1 VRVWA
6 LATSPRQGG
15 NSESLL
21 DIALAELR
29 AEGHEVTKRLLLD
42 HPIAPCLAHP
52 GCREGASCV
61 IQDDFAALA
70 EQAMTADAV
79 LFAVPVYYWGVPA
92 QFKAYIDRHVHYY
105 GRRKYTARA
114 IGLIVVAA
122 DDGIE
127 ETEGQLHSFL
137 SKGAHAALPWSE
149 VTILRAYAYDRGEA
163 LANPDL
169 VERARAFGRQLAAQL
184 TP

>member
-1 VRVWA
+1 MRVWA
-6 LATSPRQGG
+6 LATSPRLGG
-15 NSESLL
+15 NTESLL

-29 AEGHEVTKRLLLD
+29 ARGHEVTKRLLTD
-42 HPIAPCLAHP
+42 YSIAPCLAHS
-52 GCREGASCV
+52 GCRKGPRCV
-61 IQDDFAALA
+61 IDDDFASLA
-70 EQAMTADAV
+70 EEAMDADAV

-114 IGLIVVAA
+114 IGLIIVAA

-127 ETEGQLHSFL
+127 ETQDQMHSFL

-149 VTILRAYAYDRGEA
+149 VTILQAFAYDRGEA

-169 VERARAFGRQLAAQL
+169 VDKARAFGLKLAGQLDQ
-184 TP
+184 